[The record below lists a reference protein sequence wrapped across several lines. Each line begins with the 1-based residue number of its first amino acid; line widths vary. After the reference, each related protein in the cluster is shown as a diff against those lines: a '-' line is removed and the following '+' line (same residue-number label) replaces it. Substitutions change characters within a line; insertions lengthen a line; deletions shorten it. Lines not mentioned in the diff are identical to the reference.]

1 MTPPEAARGEIETS
15 TRAMAEEQWTAVD
28 QYFSERL
35 LPSDPVLESALE
47 SSVAAGLPAISVSPN
62 QGRFLQ
68 MLAQITGARSI
79 LEIGTLGGYSTIWLA
94 RGLGAQGH
102 LITLEVDPKHA
113 EVAQRNISRAGLQA
127 VVELRIGN
135 ALETLPL
142 LATERR
148 GPFDLIFIDAD
159 KENIP
164 AYFESALELSRPG
177 TLIVVDNVVRD
188 GAVIDPDSDD
198 PRVQVVRRFID
209 QLSAEPRA
217 SGTVIQTVGLKGY
230 DGFAIVLVGEI

>member
-1 MTPPEAARGEIETS
+1 MTPPEATSGEVETS

-68 MLAQITGARSI
+68 MLAQILDARSI

-94 RGLGAQGH
+94 RGLRAQGH
-102 LITLEVDPKHA
+102 LITLEVDPKHG
-113 EVAQRNISRAGLQA
+113 EVALRNISRAGLQDS
-127 VVELRIGN
+127 VELRIEN
-135 ALETLPL
+135 ALETLPQ
-142 LATERR
+142 LAAERR

-164 AYFESALELSRPG
+164 AYFDWALKLSRSG

-188 GAVIDPDSDD
+188 GAVVDPDSND
-198 PRVQVVRRFID
+198 PRVQGVRRFVD
-209 QLSAEPRA
+209 QLSSESRA
-217 SGTVIQTVGLKGY
+217 SGTVIQTVGIKGY
-230 DGFAIVLVGEI
+230 DGLAIVRVGAD